1 MMTQKGSTKIVN
13 FMTPVFIYSMM
24 EQLIFK
30 YEPFWQEISVESLIL
45 RWPLRP
51 LGLLLFKAAKFN
63 SHDVPYVCKDS
74 RKKWLANC
82 VLIVLS
88 ILF

>member
-1 MMTQKGSTKIVN
+1 MMTKEGSTKIVN

-30 YEPFWQEISVESLIL
+30 YEPFLQDISEESLIL
-45 RWPLRP
+45 RLPLRP
-51 LGLLLFKAAKFN
+51 LGLLLFKAAKYN

-74 RKKWLANC
+74 RKND
-82 VLIVLS
+82 
-88 ILF
+88 